1 MSFNKETSRLSYSSL
16 TRLLKEGKDSF
27 LNPVYK
33 KSNSLEKGTVIDKT
47 VFKEEFTEEIM
58 DIQIPKPQP
67 KEIIEYIINNNLEIN
82 LASVEE
88 ASTSLDVKSKNY
100 EKLLSTILEF
110 PDYIEYYKNP
120 KNKLLKINY
129 DLGQQIGNYL
139 LKDENVT
146 YLFSNGKAQFEHTF
160 QYRGFNIFIKLD
172 YLKIDTEN
180 KEIIVTDLK
189 SSSYPPKF
197 PDSVKRYYYHLQGK
211 LYLMGIEDFM
221 EKNGYGDY
229 TLRPFHWVVCNSL
242 KVDEPLIY
250 PLAYKDEIE
259 GKVLIDD
266 AINLIEE
273 YILNDWTD
281 KPTTNTEYES
291 IFF

>member
-1 MSFNKETSRLSYSSL
+1 MTMFNKETSRISYSSL
-16 TRLLKEGKDSF
+16 SRLIKEGKDSF

-47 VFKEEFTEEIM
+47 VFNETFEEEII
-58 DIQIPKPQP
+58 DIQVPKPQP
-67 KEIIEYIINNNLEIN
+67 KAVIEYIVDNNLEIS
-82 LASVEE
+82 LASIEE
-88 ASTSLDVKSKNY
+88 ASDKLNVKSKNY
-100 EKLLSTILEF
+100 QKMLDNILEYQ
-110 PDYIEYYKNP
+110 DYINYYKDP
-120 KNKLLKINY
+120 KNKILKVNF
-129 DLGQQIGNYL
+129 DLGQEIGKHL
-139 LKDENVT
+139 LKDDNVT
-146 YLFSNGKAQFEHTF
+146 YLFSKGKSQFEHTF
-160 QYRGFNIFIKLD
+160 KYKGFNIFIKLD
-172 YLKIDTEN
+172 YLKIDDEN

-197 PDSVKRYYYHLQGK
+197 PDSVKKYYYHLQGK

-221 EKNGYGDY
+221 EKNGYENY

-266 AINLIEE
+266 ALDLIDN
-273 YILNDWTD
+273 YIKNDWRD
-281 KPTTNTEYES
+281 IETTEN
-291 IFF
+291 ILF

>member
-1 MSFNKETSRLSYSSL
+1 MTTLNKDTLRLSYSSI
-16 TRLLKEGKDSF
+16 TRLIKEGKEGF
-27 LNPVYK
+27 LNPTYK

-47 VFKEEFTEEIM
+47 VFKEEFTETIL
-58 DIQIPKPQP
+58 DILIPKPQP
-67 KEIIEYIINNNLEIN
+67 KSIIEYIIDNKKEFD

-88 ASTSLDVKSKNY
+88 ASQSLDVKSKNY
-100 EKLLSTILEF
+100 QKMLDTILEF
-110 PDYIEYYKNP
+110 TDYINYYKDP
-120 KNKLLKINY
+120 KNKILKVNY
-129 DLGQQIGNYL
+129 DLGQEIGNYL

-146 YLFSNGKAQFEHTF
+146 YLFTKGKAQFEHTF
-160 QYRGFNIFIKLD
+160 EYRGFKIFIKLD
-172 YLKIDTEN
+172 YLKIDDEN

-197 PDSVKRYYYHLQGK
+197 PDSVKKYFYHLQGK

-221 EKNGYGDY
+221 EKNGYGNY

-250 PLAYKDEIE
+250 PLAYRDEIE

-266 AINLIEE
+266 ALDLIEK
-273 YILNDWTD
+273 YIKNDWND
-281 KPTTNTEYES
+281 IEEPKEYG
-291 IFF
+291 FF